1 MKDNIFMKTEI
12 EFVNHASV
20 IVKGKNIS
28 ILTDPWYQ
36 GDAFNK
42 GWNLL
47 TETSDN
53 DVVTLLKKI
62 THIWISH
69 EHPDHFSILFFKK
82 FSKLITERSIKIL
95 FQKTSDKRV
104 VSFLEKEGLEYIE
117 LRFNEKLSLDDNFLI
132 TCIKDGFYD
141 SGLLIEN
148 ENEKILNLNDCE
160 VTSINRAKEVLRLT
174 GKVDV
179 LLTQF
184 SFAAWKGGRL
194 NKKWRKQAAEEKL
207 ETMKMQIEYFQPEI
221 VIPFASFIYFSNQ
234 ENFYLNDAINKPSVV
249 KKVLAN
255 SSAKIIFMMPK
266 DKLGGENQNTLS
278 SDAEDYW
285 ESLYEELPKRN
296 KHTFTRIDETQIREA
311 FDIYCNRISINNNII
326 LMKICRFLSPIS
338 IFKPIVIEVT
348 DLKSSYEIDYIKR
361 RFSKTNIPSTLI
373 MNSEVLH
380 FLFKNSFGF
389 DTITVNGCFEEGTKG
404 GFVKATKSLAIENLN
419 NLGIYVNFKLL
430 VNFGIIR
437 LFFTR
442 LYRVAR
448 KLED

>member
-1 MKDNIFMKTEI
+1 MKTEI

-20 IVKGKNIS
+20 IVKGKNTS

-47 TETSDN
+47 TETSD
-53 DVVTLLKKI
+53 DDAEIILKKI

-82 FSKLITERSIKIL
+82 FSKLIIARSIKVL
-95 FQKTSDKRV
+95 FQNTSDKRV
-104 VSFLEKEGLEYIE
+104 VGFLKKAGLKCIE
-117 LRFNEKLSLDDNFLI
+117 LRFNEKLSLDDKFSV

-160 VTSINRAKEVLRLT
+160 VTSINRAKEVLGVT

-184 SFAAWKGGRL
+184 SFAAWKGGKL

-207 ETMKMQIEYFQPEI
+207 ETMKMQIEYFAPKI

-234 ENFYLNDAINKPSVV
+234 ENFYLNDAVNKPSEV

-255 SSAKIIFMMPK
+255 SIAKIVFMKPK
-266 DKLGGENQNTLS
+266 DILGGTNESILS
-278 SDAEDYW
+278 SDAIDFW
-285 ESLYEELPKRN
+285 DALYEGLPKRK
-296 KHTFTRIDETQIREA
+296 KHSFQLFKEAQISVA
-311 FDIYCNRISINNNII
+311 FDQYCNRISNNNNIL
-326 LMKICRFLSPIS
+326 LMRICRFLSPIS
-338 IFKPIVIEVT
+338 IFKPIIVEVT

-361 RFSKTNIPSTLI
+361 KITKTNASSALT
-373 MNSEVLH
+373 MKSEVLY
-380 FLFKNSFGF
+380 FMFKNSFGF
-389 DTITVNGCFEEGTKG
+389 DTMTVNGCFEEGTKG
-404 GFVKATKSLAIENLN
+404 GFTNATKSLAIENLN
-419 NLGIYVNFKLL
+419 NLGIYVNLRLL
-430 VNFGIIR
+430 VNFRIIK

-448 KLED
+448 KLEY